1 MRTPWIVALTMAA
14 GAALYGTAQANA
26 ADVVKRQRAGAE
38 ALVLEVKHQGML
50 AGGQGLL
57 PLPAHALEIEQDH
70 AVVRMPIREDMV
82 NGHDICH
89 GGFVFTLADST
100 FALAC
105 NSRGSVTVAS
115 GADITFTAPS
125 RLGDVLVAEARV
137 RSAFGRSGIT
147 DVTVKRESDGQ
158 VVAEFRG
165 RSRSLRTS

>member
-1 MRTPWIVALTMAA
+1 MADSV
-14 GAALYGTAQANA
+14 A
-26 ADVVKRQRAGAE
+26 ADSGVAFARQMWADDE
-38 ALVLEVKHQGML
+38 ASRRLGMD
-50 AGGQGLL
+50 ALL
-57 PLPAHALEIEQDH
+57 IEQDH
-70 AVVRMPIREDMV
+70 AVVQMPIREDMV

-158 VVAEFRG
+158 IVAEFRG
-165 RSRSLRTS
+165 RSRSLRTP